1 MTGASLARRA
11 GAMPFIA
18 TIFLSAGLVFLVQP
32 MFAKMATPL
41 LGGAPSVWNVSLVCF
56 QAALLAGYAYAHLL
70 ARIPSVKVQVGL
82 HAVLLL
88 MASFCLPLSI
98 NGLFGTPDTTRPAL
112 WLIGTFSIS
121 IAPPFAVIS
130 ATAPLI
136 QSWYARSGRPDAAD
150 PYHLYAASNAGSLIG
165 LAAYPLLMEPF
176 TQLGTQSTIW
186 SLGYLALAL
195 LLIACGFLTAT
206 NRAQDATPH
215 AEAEGTQLS
224 MQSAGVWKERLTWL
238 ALSAV
243 PSALLVGVTAHIS
256 TDVASAPFLWAPPL
270 MAYIGTFIIVFS
282 VRPVISHP
290 TALTYTPYAVALAA
304 LLIIGNGIIQLGLLA
319 RLATHIIALFLV
331 ALSLH
336 GELAARRPNASRL
349 TEFYLLM
356 SLGGVIGAAFSSLIA
371 PVIFNGVYE
380 YPVLLC
386 AALLLL
392 PSADSWGKA
401 WQRNRMLLAA
411 VAGIAILAVVLP
423 ASGGA
428 LPRTVMFFGA
438 TLCIAAAAFFRIRR
452 LVPAGATA
460 AAFLLGGAAPGDQV
474 VASERGFFGLVRAI
488 EIHDSNIRVMAHGT
502 TNHGSQRL
510 NGTGRPE
517 PLTYYH
523 VKAPIGQ
530 VFAEMAPELDNVGVV
545 GLGVGSVACYRQ
557 PGQTYTFFEIDP
569 VVVHMAQDPSLFTFL
584 SDCAPEERIVLGDAR
599 ITLGDDPAGE
609 FDLLLLD
616 AFSSDAI
623 PAHLLTREAMALYL
637 SRLSEDGIILF
648 HISNRHMN
656 LAPVVARTGAAEGA
670 AMLQQFFVHNP
681 DDPSEDGAT
690 SSFVIMLA
698 RTPEALDRFRTDPRW
713 TTLEAD
719 GKRPWTD
726 DYSNIVGTLY
736 ETHFGRYPIPR
747 SATVN
752 ARRDPD
758 SEQGSH

>member
-1 MTGASLARRA
+1 MQAVEVTGTRLARRA
-11 GAMPFIA
+11 GAAPFVA
-18 TIFLSAGLVFLVQP
+18 TVFLSAGLVFLVQP

-70 ARIPSVKVQVGL
+70 ARLPNVKVQVGL
-82 HAVLLL
+82 HALLL
-88 MASFCLPLSI
+88 LLASFCLPLSI
-98 NGLFGTPDTTRPAL
+98 NGLFGAPDTTRPAL
-112 WLIGTFSIS
+112 WLIGTFAIS
-121 IAPPFAVIS
+121 IAPPFAAIS
-130 ATAPLI
+130 ATAPLV

-176 TQLGTQSTIW
+176 TRLGTQSGIW
-186 SLGYLALAL
+186 SLGYLTLAVL
-195 LLIACGFLTAT
+195 LVACGLLTAGH
-206 NRAQDATPH
+206 NAPAAGGHADAAISQPPV
-215 AEAEGTQLS
+215 S
-224 MQSAGVWKERLTWL
+224 SVDVWKERMTWL

-282 VRPVISHP
+282 VRPLISHQ
-290 TALTYTPYAVALAA
+290 TALIYTPYAIAMAT
-304 LLIIGNGIIQLGLLA
+304 LLIIGSGVVQLGLIA
-319 RLATHIIALFLV
+319 RLATHILTLFLV
-331 ALSLH
+331 ALALH
-336 GELAARRPNASRL
+336 GELAARRPDASRL

-356 SLGGVIGAAFSSLIA
+356 SLGGVIGAAFASLLA

-392 PSADSWGKA
+392 PSPESWCNA
-401 WQRNRMLLAA
+401 WQRSRILLG
-411 VAGIAILAVVLP
+411 VIAGVAILALALP
-423 ASGGA
+423 AMGAA
-428 LPRTVMFFGA
+428 LPRGAIFFGA
-438 TLCIAAAAFFRIRR
+438 TLCIAAATFFHARR

-460 AAFLLGGAAPGDQV
+460 AAFLLGGSGQADQV

-488 EIHDSNIRVMAHGT
+488 ETDDGRVRIMAHGT

-510 NGTGRPE
+510 NATGRPE
-517 PLTYYH
+517 PQTYYH
-523 VKAPIGQ
+523 AKAPIGQ
-530 VFAEMAPELDNVGVV
+530 VFSEVAPDFGHVGVV

-557 PGQTYTFFEIDP
+557 PSQTYTFFEIDP

-584 SDCAPEERIVLGDAR
+584 TDCAPDERIVLGDAR
-599 ITLGDDPAGE
+599 ITLGNEPAGG

-637 SRLSEDGIILF
+637 SRLSDEGIILF

-670 AMLQQFFVHNP
+670 SMLQQIFVHNP
-681 DDPSEDGAT
+681 DDPAEAGAN
-690 SSFVIMLA
+690 SSFVVMLA
-698 RTPEALDRFRTDPRW
+698 RTPKALDRFRADPRW
-713 TTLEAD
+713 AALETD
-719 GKRPWTD
+719 GQRPWTD

-736 ETHFGRYPIPR
+736 ETHFGRHPLPR
-747 SATVN
+747 A
-752 ARRDPD
+752 AADRGR
-758 SEQGSH
+758 QGSH